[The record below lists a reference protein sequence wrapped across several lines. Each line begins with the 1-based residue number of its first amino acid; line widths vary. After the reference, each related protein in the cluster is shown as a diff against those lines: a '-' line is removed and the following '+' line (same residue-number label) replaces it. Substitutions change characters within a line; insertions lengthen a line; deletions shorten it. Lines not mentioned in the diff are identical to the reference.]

1 MNSYKIDEQQVQKSN
16 FETMPRLFR
25 YLLKYKKRIAG
36 VFALMAFGTAVDLV
50 NPLLSERAIDRY
62 IIPGNVAGLI
72 RVVALGATI
81 NILAVLAIKL
91 RMLLMAKTSNK
102 VIQELRQELYDHIQ
116 SLDLAF
122 FDSRPSGKIL
132 ARIIGDSNSLKDI
145 IENAVTTLIP
155 NLVTVIAVMAI
166 MFVKNWKLALAALC
180 SLPFLIVDHKARLTV
195 GIDVGRGMGHVVVEQ
210 VAGIRY
216 VGGADIPERR
226 VVLDAVE
233 QVEVFGLN
241 GA

>member
-72 RVVALGATI
+72 RIVALGATI

-91 RMLLMAKTSNK
+91 RLLGVAKTSNT
-102 VIQELRQELYDHIQ
+102 VIQALRQ
-116 SLDLAF
+116 
-122 FDSRPSGKIL
+122 
-132 ARIIGDSNSLKDI
+132 
-145 IENAVTTLIP
+145 
-155 NLVTVIAVMAI
+155 
-166 MFVKNWKLALAALC
+166 
-180 SLPFLIVDHKARLTV
+180 
-195 GIDVGRGMGHVVVEQ
+195 
-210 VAGIRY
+210 
-216 VGGADIPERR
+216 
-226 VVLDAVE
+226 
-233 QVEVFGLN
+233 
-241 GA
+241 

>member
-62 IIPGNVAGLI
+62 IIPNDVAGLI
-72 RVVALGATI
+72 RIVCIGATI

-102 VIQELRQELYDHIQ
+102 VRNQ
-116 SLDLAF
+116 S
-122 FDSRPSGKIL
+122 G
-132 ARIIGDSNSLKDI
+132 N
-145 IENAVTTLIP
+145 
-155 NLVTVIAVMAI
+155 
-166 MFVKNWKLALAALC
+166 
-180 SLPFLIVDHKARLTV
+180 
-195 GIDVGRGMGHVVVEQ
+195 GIFNNVL
-210 VAGIRY
+210 
-216 VGGADIPERR
+216 ER
-226 VVLDAVE
+226 V
-233 QVEVFGLN
+233 
-241 GA
+241 

>member
-72 RVVALGATI
+72 RIVALGATI

-155 NLVTVIAVMAI
+155 CYGHCGYGHYVC
-166 MFVKNWKLALAALC
+166 KKLEAGSGSPLQSALLDWRSFPDFDYGRKALEGKT
-180 SLPFLIVDHKARLTV
+180 S
-195 GIDVGRGMGHVVVEQ
+195 
-210 VAGIRY
+210 
-216 VGGADIPERR
+216 
-226 VVLDAVE
+226 
-233 QVEVFGLN
+233 EVFEYERLYKRRPFGH
-241 GA
+241 